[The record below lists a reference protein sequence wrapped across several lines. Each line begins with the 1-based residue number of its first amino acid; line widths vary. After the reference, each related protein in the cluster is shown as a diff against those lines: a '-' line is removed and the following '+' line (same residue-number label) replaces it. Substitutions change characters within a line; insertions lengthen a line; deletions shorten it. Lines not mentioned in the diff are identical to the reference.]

1 MGSDAGEKKIVAQ
14 HLSSIERRNLSRIKC
29 PLKMYFKNEGEIKT
43 FSRCAEGER
52 IHYHQT
58 CITRNE
64 KKENYTKWQSGSVPK
79 K

>member
-1 MGSDAGEKKIVAQ
+1 
-14 HLSSIERRNLSRIKC
+14 LSRIKC